1 MIDRSDRSRFFA
13 RASWAL
19 LATVLIGFAPTFYLR
34 EAFGMPAFPPYVFAH
49 GALLTLWFAWFCLQT
64 TSVSFGGVDLHR
76 RLGVAG
82 AVLAVPVALSGAQVA
97 LGYGPRQLSV
107 HGAEATDVV
116 RVSMVA
122 WGNAGML
129 VAFVALFSIGV
140 AKRRVAHVH
149 RRLMYL
155 SAVSLMPPAL
165 ARIARNPVRE
175 LPEPLIMGGGLA
187 VLLRSLALFDLRR
200 RGRPHVATVLGGG
213 ALGVALVVSVGIGLT
228 EPGRRLAFLLA

>member
-1 MIDRSDRSRFFA
+1 MIDRPDRSRFFA
-13 RASWAL
+13 LASWAL

-34 EAFGMPAFPPYVFAH
+34 EAFGMPSFPPYVFAH
-49 GALLTLWFAWFCLQT
+49 GVLLTLWFAWFCLQT
-64 TSVSFGGVDLHR
+64 TAVSFGRVDLHR
-76 RLGVAG
+76 RLGVVG
-82 AVLAVPVALSGAQVA
+82 AVLAVPVALSGVQVA

-107 HGAEATDVV
+107 YGAEATDVG

-129 VAFVALFSIGV
+129 GAFVAFFAIAV
-140 AKRRVAHVH
+140 AKRRVAEVH

-175 LPEPLIMGGGLA
+175 LPEPLVMGGGLA
-187 VLLRSLALFDLRR
+187 ALVGSLALFDLVR
-200 RGRPHVATVLGGG
+200 RGRLHRATVLGGV